1 VNCTFGHVGYT
12 CHLKIQHQET
22 KVNLDDARLRRD
34 FYAREPT
41 EVAHDLV
48 GTHLVRRTPEGTR
61 IGRIVEAEAYRGA
74 GDPASHAYRGRTAR
88 NFPMF
93 GPPGHVYVYFIY
105 GMHWMFNISA
115 HPTAAPH
122 PAPGAAPGAAPRA
135 VPGAVL
141 IRALEPLEGLELMV
155 RSRQGQ
161 DRRDLAN
168 GPAKLAQALSIDASL
183 NNLDLCTSDSL
194 YVTAGDLRPGEVI
207 ASGPRVRVTGDE
219 SARTRPWRFWLA
231 GNPYVST

>member
-1 VNCTFGHVGYT
+1 
-12 CHLKIQHQET
+12 
-22 KVNLDDARLRRD
+22 LDDARLRRD

-115 HPTAAPH
+115 HPTAAP
-122 PAPGAAPGAAPRA
+122 
-135 VPGAVL
+135 GAVL

-161 DRRDLAN
+161 DRRDLTN